1 MSESGSNSKTGN
13 GAGFM
18 KNLHKLNRLVMLDTK
33 LEVRF
38 RLALTALEKL
48 IVCIGKDRLN
58 CVQCSDRSGFSRT
71 CITLSLLLFAATAAA
86 GHPLQ
91 PMDTSSP
98 RATIESFYTL
108 TNQTSELY
116 FDFRDSPGPATQAA
130 LWQASEKAGRLFD
143 LSKVPPAVQRKVA
156 DESFFL
162 LWEVIARLD
171 MPDLES
177 IPDAKAYTVSDG
189 EADKNIYWFI
199 PGTEISIVRIGQ
211 GPSAGKYL
219 FSQDTVERVRDFYQR
234 SRDLPY
240 LRPMPISN
248 AYRIHQS
255 VTGWMIPLSWVE
267 ELPEWANFELLG
279 QLLWK
284 WLALLVLVG
293 LALAMVIAVF
303 LWQRRCS
310 RATFTLSYLCSLSTP
325 LALLILANVLWLFAL
340 HQLNVTGAAAEL
352 PGYLQKM
359 THAIAAVWIILLT
372 MHWIT
377 ESIIASP
384 GIITKSLN
392 ASLIRLGIRFIGI
405 IVVFVFLFR
414 ILHQL
419 GVPVYGL
426 VAGAGVGGLAV
437 ALAARSTLE
446 NFMGT
451 LNLFADRP
459 VRVDDFCRYGEDIAP
474 GLPRIGTVEEI
485 GLRSTRIR
493 GIDRTIT
500 SIPNAAFSDMH
511 IINLSMRDKMLF
523 RTKIPLRY
531 ETTSDQMRLVL
542 LRLREMLLAH
552 PRVAEDPARVRAT
565 GFGDFSLNLEIFAY
579 VMTSDWNDFLAVQE
593 DLVLRTMD
601 IVSKAGTAFAIPS
614 QTVYHSRDAGL
625 DIEQQQAAGK
635 QIRELAAAH
644 ELPFP
649 DFTEDYRRK
658 IKDTLDYPPEG
669 SPDADRG

>member
-1 MSESGSNSKTGN
+1 M
-13 GAGFM
+13 
-18 KNLHKLNRLVMLDTK
+18 
-33 LEVRF
+33 
-38 RLALTALEKL
+38 
-48 IVCIGKDRLN
+48 
-58 CVQCSDRSGFSRT
+58 
-71 CITLSLLLFAATAAA
+71 
-86 GHPLQ
+86 
-91 PMDTSSP
+91 
-98 RATIESFYTL
+98 
-108 TNQTSELY
+108 
-116 FDFRDSPGPATQAA
+116 
-130 LWQASEKAGRLFD
+130 
-143 LSKVPPAVQRKVA
+143 QRKVA

-189 EADKNIYWFI
+189 EADTNIHWFI

-219 FSQDTVERVRDFYQR
+219 FSQDTVERVRDFYQI

-255 VTGWMIPLSWVE
+255 VTGWMIPMSWVE
-267 ELPEWANFELLG
+267 ALPEWVNFELAG

-284 WLALLVLVG
+284 WIALLALTG

-303 LWQRRCS
+303 LWQQRCS

-392 ASLIRLGIRFIGI
+392 ASLIRLSVRFIGI

-414 ILHQL
+414 VLHEL

-459 VRVDDFCRYGEDIAP
+459 VRVGDFCRYGEDIAP
-474 GLPRIGTVEEI
+474 GLPRLGTVEEI

-493 GIDRTIT
+493 GKDRTIT

-523 RTKIPLRY
+523 RTIIPLRY

-542 LRLREMLLAH
+542 LQLREMLLAH

-565 GFGDFSLNLEIFAY
+565 GFGEFSLNLEIFAY
-579 VMTSDWNDFLAVQE
+579 IMTSDWNDFLAVQE
-593 DLVLRTMD
+593 DLVLRIMD

-625 DIEQQQAAGK
+625 D
-635 QIRELAAAH
+635 
-644 ELPFP
+644 
-649 DFTEDYRRK
+649 
-658 IKDTLDYPPEG
+658 
-669 SPDADRG
+669 